1 MTTDITV
8 TPMSPRNENAEE
20 TRLATLH
27 ELRELIA
34 ALDRRLPQVERVGE
48 VAIAR
53 TAAAL
58 RDEAARRIE
67 TLERQLDGHAG
78 SR

>member
-1 MTTDITV
+1 
-8 TPMSPRNENAEE
+8 MSPRNESEEE

-34 ALDRRLPQVERVGE
+34 ALDRRLPQVKRVGE

-67 TLERQLDGHAG
+67 TLERQLDDGHAG